1 MNIKQILN
9 AASFYAKKVKNGEFT
24 PNRTKQGIK
33 SANQN
38 SFTHLKNNQKAEY
51 SEKSQPQ
58 HGLRGLS
65 GVRGIR
71 SVRFA
76 EYGRSMVEILGVLAV
91 IGVLSVGGIMGY
103 RYAMEKYRSNDI
115 VYEVNLRATDV
126 WHRYQEMP
134 LPYPNEDE
142 ETDFPE
148 YPTVTGTGFPIYMES
163 KPDVAVKIYVEEV
176 SPRICRQGLNMPLID
191 VIKGVQFVQGNDV
204 K

>member
-1 MNIKQILN
+1 MKIKQIVNL
-9 AASFYAKKVKNGEFT
+9 ASFYTKNVKYGEFKAS
-24 PNRTKQGIK
+24 RAKQGIK

-38 SFTHLKNNQKAEY
+38 SFTHLKNNQKAEF
-51 SEKSQPQ
+51 SAESQTQ
-58 HGLRGLS
+58 RGLDGLRGL
-65 GVRGIR
+65 RGLNGLCGLR
-71 SVRFA
+71 GMRFA

-176 SPRICRQGLNMPLID
+176 SPRICRQ
-191 VIKGVQFVQGNDV
+191 V
-204 K
+204 

>member
-38 SFTHLKNNQKAEY
+38 SFRHLKNNQKSEFLAE
-51 SEKSQPQ
+51 SQTQ
-58 HGLRGLS
+58 HGLCGLRGM
-65 GVRGIR
+65 
-71 SVRFA
+71 RFA
-76 EYGRSMVEILGVLAV
+76 EYGRSMVEMLGVLAV

-134 LPYPNEDE
+134 LPYPNEDA

-176 SPRICRQGLNMPLID
+176 SPRICRQVLNMPLID
-191 VIKGVQFVQGNDV
+191 VIVCASK
-204 K
+204 

>member
-1 MNIKQILN
+1 MNIKQIVNL
-9 AASFYAKKVKNGEFT
+9 ASFYAKKVKNGEFT

-51 SEKSQPQ
+51 SEKSQLQ

-65 GVRGIR
+65 ELRGVRGIR

-126 WHRYQEMP
+126 WALVSR
-134 LPYPNEDE
+134 D
-142 ETDFPE
+142 
-148 YPTVTGTGFPIYMES
+148 GT
-163 KPDVAVKIYVEEV
+163 AVSE
-176 SPRICRQGLNMPLID
+176 
-191 VIKGVQFVQGNDV
+191 
-204 K
+204 